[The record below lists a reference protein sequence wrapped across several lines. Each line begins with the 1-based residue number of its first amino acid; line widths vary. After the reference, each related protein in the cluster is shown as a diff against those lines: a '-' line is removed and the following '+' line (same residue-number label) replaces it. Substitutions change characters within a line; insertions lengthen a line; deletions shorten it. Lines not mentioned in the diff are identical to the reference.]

1 MKKLIISITSI
12 VSLAIIVV
20 ALTAGP
26 LSATSQKNQPKPN
39 LVHYVV
45 AVNIQGSAPVCGNY
59 LVVVVDGSG
68 AQSAPAQAFIQ
79 GVKDYH
85 FYELGPVINGVRI
98 ARLVTDPGIDN
109 VCRSPLV
116 TPPDAL
122 YKDFY
127 NGMTYNF
134 NLYPGTQGLED

>member
-1 MKKLIISITSI
+1 MKKLLISIASVT
-12 VSLAIIVV
+12 SLALIVV
-20 ALTAGP
+20 ALTAGS
-26 LSATSQKNQPKPN
+26 LGATSQRNQPKAN

-45 AVNIQGSAPVCGNY
+45 AVNMQGSTSICGNY
-59 LVVVVDGSG
+59 LVVVLDGSG
-68 AQSAPAQAFIQ
+68 AQSAPAQSFIP

-98 ARLVTDPGIDN
+98 ARLITDPGLDDI
-109 VCRSPLV
+109 CRSPLV
-116 TPPDAL
+116 TPPDAI